1 MTRQRH
7 YVLIVVFTFALLGLV
22 GRSSYL
28 AVTEREFLQ
37 NQGEARATRT
47 AEIRAHRGVI
57 SDRNGDP
64 LAVSTPVVS
73 VWTDPSVDRLD
84 TRELVLVA
92 ELLDRPVDG
101 LIKRLERSKHT
112 QFVYL
117 ARRVSP

>member
-7 YVLIVVFTFALLGLV
+7 YLLIVVFTFALLGLV

-37 NQGEARATRT
+37 NQGEARATRI

-73 VWTDPSVDRLD
+73 VWTDPSVDRLNMH
-84 TRELVLVA
+84 E
-92 ELLDRPVDG
+92 
-101 LIKRLERSKHT
+101 
-112 QFVYL
+112 
-117 ARRVSP
+117 